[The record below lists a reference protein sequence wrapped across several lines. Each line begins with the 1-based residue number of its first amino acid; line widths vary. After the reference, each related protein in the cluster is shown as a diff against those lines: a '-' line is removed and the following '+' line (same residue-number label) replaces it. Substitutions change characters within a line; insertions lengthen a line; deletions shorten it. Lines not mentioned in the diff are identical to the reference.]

1 MEEIFEQFKD
11 KDAFDAYWKEH
22 YVPLTYEDVREAYED
37 FVKSADKHI
46 FLSDY
51 EESGNVSRED
61 FMDNLSQAAQF
72 AFQDGLTEAFYEKN
86 PEVYENAFALFEA
99 AQMEGGD
106 ANIAAADGSRRCR
119 KSLLHSDDEF
129 SLPHPCPAAKAGS
142 CGGVDGRR
150 PAADTRPYPS
160 RAGRG
165 SGNSELCRRG
175 SGRVGG

>member
-61 FMDNLSQAAQF
+61 FMENLSEEAAF
-72 AFQDGLTEAFYEKN
+72 TFQDTLTELFYDKN

-99 AQMEGGD
+99 AEMAGKKELDVAQAFHEEY
-106 ANIAAADGSRRCR
+106 NRLY
-119 KSLLHSDDEF
+119 KEF
-129 SLPHPCPAAKAGS
+129 MLAMF
-142 CGGVDGRR
+142 
-150 PAADTRPYPS
+150 DTFF
-160 RAGRG
+160 
-165 SGNSELCRRG
+165 
-175 SGRVGG
+175 

>member
-86 PEVYENAFALFEA
+86 PKSTRMHLHYL
-99 AQMEGGD
+99 
-106 ANIAAADGSRRCR
+106 RRHR
-119 KSLLHSDDEF
+119 W
-129 SLPHPCPAAKAGS
+129 KAGMRILRQLFMKS
-142 CGGVDGRR
+142 ISVC
-150 PAADTRPYPS
+150 TMIF
-160 RAGRG
+160 
-165 SGNSELCRRG
+165 
-175 SGRVGG
+175 VGTV